1 MARVKIDLPEKFS
14 FSCFLPVRITDIN
27 YGNHVGNDAFIS
39 ILQEARVQFLSSIGY
54 SEINVDGNGL
64 IMAGLEIVFK
74 SQSFYGDVLK
84 IEMATANVTN
94 SSFDLYYLIS
104 TEREKTIVIAQA
116 KTEQVCYNYQHK
128 RIAKLSEKFKEAI
141 MRSSV

>member
-1 MARVKIDLPEKFS
+1 MHHLCRGL
-14 FSCFLPVRITDIN
+14 
-27 YGNHVGNDAFIS
+27 DAFIS
-39 ILQEARVQFLSSIGY
+39 ILHEARVQFLSSVGY
-54 SEINVDGNGL
+54 SETNVDGNGL
-64 IMAGLEIVFK
+64 IIAGLEIVFK

-84 IEMATANVTN
+84 IEMATSNVTN

-116 KTEQVCYNYQHK
+116 KTAQVCYNYQHK
-128 RIAKLSEKFKEAI
+128 RIANLSEKFKEAI

>member
-27 YGNHVGNDAFIS
+27 YGNHVGNDAVVS
-39 ILQEARVQFLSSIGY
+39 ILHEARVQFLSSVGY
-54 SEINVDGNGL
+54 SETNVDGNGL
-64 IMAGLEIVFK
+64 IIAGLEIVFK

-84 IEMATANVTN
+84 IEMATSNVTN

-116 KTEQVCYNYQHK
+116 KTAQVCYNYQHK